1 MVRSPVPPIHRFL
14 LALLLGALPAW
25 PPAQAQ
31 SLASTHALFDG
42 EFRRLVDEAGIP
54 GAAYAIV
61 VDGQVET
68 ARGIGVREAGSG
80 EPVGPDTVFRIASV
94 SKTFAAQLAA
104 MLVEEGRLDWQR
116 PLPAFAPELR
126 LKGDAQARI
135 QLQHVIGQSS
145 GLVPNAF
152 DNLLDANQP
161 LAQILPHF
169 RTLAPGCP
177 PGQCYGYQNILYGLS
192 VNAIEQ
198 AGGRDYAN
206 LLGERV
212 FTPLGMRR
220 ASVGMA
226 AFLAEADS
234 AKPHVKRAG
243 QWQRAEVEASYYQ
256 LPAAAG
262 VNASANDLAI
272 WLIAQMGGHPDTVR
286 AATVAQLTTP
296 RVATAKDLRRPH
308 WKDLLSA
315 AHYGL
320 GWRIYRVGDE
330 PIVLHAGWVKG
341 YVAEI
346 SYSARLRTGLVV
358 LLNAESSAL
367 GEIGAQF
374 WRRELEAFPAP
385 GAAPAVARMAPAA
398 PVGAK
403 PRVTRQATAKPTP
416 KRAAAKAEGSSATR
430 TGAGR

>member
-1 MVRSPVPPIHRFL
+1 MPLHRSFL
-14 LALLLGALPAW
+14 PLFLCALLSSAPLHAQTPA
-25 PPAQAQ
+25 P
-31 SLASTHALFDG
+31 THALFDSEIRRIVG
-42 EFRRLVDEAGIP
+42 EAEIP

-68 ARGIGVREAGSG
+68 ASGIGVRAAGGS

-126 LKGDAQARI
+126 LKDDAQARI

-145 GLVPNAF
+145 GLLPNAF

-198 AGGRDYAN
+198 AGGRDYAS

-212 FTPLGMRR
+212 FTPLGMRH

-234 AKPHVKRAG
+234 AQPHVKRAG
-243 QWQRAEVEASYYQ
+243 QWRRVEVEASYYQ

-272 WLIAQMGGHPDTVR
+272 WLIAQMGGHPDVVR
-286 AATVAQLTTP
+286 PATVAQLTTP
-296 RVATAKDLRRPH
+296 RVATAKDLRRSY
-308 WKDLLSA
+308 WKDQLSA

-330 PIVLHAGWVKG
+330 PIILHAGWVKG

-346 SYSARLRTGLVV
+346 SYSPRLRTGLVV

-367 GEIGAQF
+367 SEIGSQF
-374 WRRELEAFPAP
+374 WRRELAAFPAP
-385 GAAPAVARMAPAA
+385 GAVPAVARTEP
-398 PVGAK
+398 AK
-403 PRVTRQATAKPTP
+403 PVDASSRATKQAAIKATP
-416 KRAAAKAEGSSATR
+416 KRAAAKA
-430 TGAGR
+430 GAGTARARVGR

>member
-1 MVRSPVPPIHRFL
+1 MLSLRLFL
-14 LALLLGALPAW
+14 PFLCALLLPSALLH
-25 PPAQAQ
+25 AQ
-31 SLASTHALFDG
+31 SPAHALFDS
-42 EFRRLVDEAGIP
+42 EIRRIVDAAGIP

-61 VDGQVET
+61 VDGRIET
-68 ARGIGVREAGSG
+68 ARGIGVREVGG
-80 EPVGPDTVFRIASV
+80 HEPVGADTVFRIASV

-104 MLVEEGRLDWQR
+104 MLVEDGRLDWKR
-116 PLPAFAPELR
+116 TLPQFAPELR
-126 LKGDAQARI
+126 LKDDAQARI
-135 QLQHVIGQSS
+135 QLQHLIGQSA

-161 LAQILPHF
+161 LAAILPHF

-192 VNAIEQ
+192 AQAIEQ
-198 AGGRDYAN
+198 AGGHDYASQ
-206 LLGERV
+206 LGERV
-212 FTPLGMRR
+212 FSPLGMRH

-234 AKPHVKRAG
+234 AQPHVKRDG
-243 QWQRAEVEASYYQ
+243 QWRRVEVEASYYQ

-272 WLIAQMGGHPDTVR
+272 WLIAQMGGYPDTVH
-286 AATVAQLTTP
+286 AATVAQLTAP
-296 RVATAKDLRRPH
+296 RVATAKDLRRSY
-308 WKDLLSA
+308 WKDLLLA

-330 PIVLHAGWVKG
+330 PIILHAGWVKG

-346 SYSARLRTGLVV
+346 SYSPRLRTGLVV

-367 GEIGAQF
+367 NEIGAQF

-385 GAAPAVARMAPAA
+385 ATVPGPAV
-398 PVGAK
+398 
-403 PRVTRQATAKPTP
+403 TRPTADKSTP
-416 KRAAAKAEGSSATR
+416 KRAATKGGISAPR
-430 TGAGR
+430 TSAAR